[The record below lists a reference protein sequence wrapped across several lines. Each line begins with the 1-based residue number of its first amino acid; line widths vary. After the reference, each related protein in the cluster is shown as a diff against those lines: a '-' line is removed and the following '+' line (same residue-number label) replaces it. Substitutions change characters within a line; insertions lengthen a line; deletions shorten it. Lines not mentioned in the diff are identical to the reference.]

1 MDLFSKYHCVVFTEI
16 HTNIN
21 DIIAWNKLLRA
32 QGKVTI
38 LTQVMGLYGY
48 IFSDFTDEH
57 KIIDPDGE
65 RTQNFIVSEVEKVVN
80 AEDPAKSHLIV
91 FVHEDKRHTFHDDSF
106 VKFREI

>member
-1 MDLFSKYHCVVFTEI
+1 MQELNNYVKVDLATGELGMDLFSKYHCVVFTEI

-65 RTQNFIVSEVEKVVN
+65 RT
-80 AEDPAKSHLIV
+80 
-91 FVHEDKRHTFHDDSF
+91 
-106 VKFREI
+106 